1 MKTGGMANVAR
12 GAPQR
17 AGREGA
23 DRDDQESRN
32 RGSGRIIS
40 ACVELKAGRREMSGG
55 DAVATRGIKS
65 NFRGLNFQEISFF
78 RVCYGTCWKLLAYEL
93 SGPR

>member
-1 MKTGGMANVAR
+1 
-12 GAPQR
+12 
-17 AGREGA
+17 
-23 DRDDQESRN
+23 
-32 RGSGRIIS
+32 
-40 ACVELKAGRREMSGG
+40 MSGG